1 MAEIKIRLEVNPNA
15 ETEKIK
21 SIANDNSIAKPSNTS
36 FKVGY
41 NGIYDIVYS
50 TPPEYAFNGIRGLC
64 FAENT
69 IIENGQ
75 EIKENGLL
83 ITDDGYV
90 SNYDGSSGTL
100 TSEQNPIEFVWGAVP
115 KNKKYSV
122 KLTITGEENNLKD
135 LVFYGD
141 RNADQYPTRAIID
154 GDTDNPIYSDD
165 YKWVINLLEEK
176 QTHTIEFTDWNR
188 ANYNAVLVLMRVTL
202 RYYDIDKFSGLDSFE
217 TQLQSNSQPKEIF
230 YGCVPNSNSADISAE
245 EELIDMIVDEVI
257 PNSNLP
263 IEIYENGNKISNH
276 ITTDSDLTTE
286 KVLNFQSSDHLSLF
300 DQIQFKG
307 RPFSIKAN
315 SSNLP
320 TLYDIATYV
329 FVQTLGMTRNDSDS
343 TKDDFAYMFGDTII
357 VKQNIEMTIKEY
369 LQNIKVPYDYLEADN
384 LRATI
389 DKICTIA
396 QLNFIE
402 TAENIYPKNL
412 KFVTARPIRPNT
424 DENVLLLPLSMC
436 LKAPQKDIILKNKY
450 DGVEISEIE
459 VQEILKQNEQLFKY
473 EKTPN
478 NYTNADNINIASKSE
493 NKNGP
498 AYKHFTYIKAQYEN
512 ITIDL
517 TNEQLKTDNLILY
530 DNIYTGK
537 TDKGASNINWSLSY
551 NFESKPAYFDGDFP
565 TSITQV
571 KYVEDNFADVQVIE
585 SDEEYFNS
593 MEIIHRKEMVGK
605 ITTNPTPDFTKG
617 EDFYSMIEFPDDMP
631 PTGGNDD
638 YYKKASLTNL
648 TNVDT
653 AEVNRQDNDNLSIT
667 FKILVALE
675 KCSIVYDAINATIV
689 PYWCK
694 SVTYTPKKLY
704 ITFRGDTINIDFN
717 KEKVVGDKNSNNISI
732 DKNTILQS
740 GTVFQNAKISTVIQE
755 NILTDYKDGIATATF
770 NCLNKDIKGVDGTV
784 KRTWENG
791 ETFKIG
797 DIVKP
802 IDDRGTETKPLYTY
816 KDGSPMYFKVTGIT
830 HKYDGVPLQ
839 DLELQEVKT
848 PKE

>member
-36 FKVGY
+36 FKVGH

-100 TSEQNPIEFVWGAVP
+100 TSEQNPIEFVWGVVP

-230 YGCVPNSNSADISAE
+230 YGCVPNSNSADIYAE

-357 VKQNIEMTIKEY
+357 VKQNLEMTIKEY

-450 DGVEISEIE
+450 DGVEISEIVVKDE
-459 VQEILKQNEQLFKY
+459 INFKDLLFSKEESSTILLDNIIEQPIISNFATKSGSYGVDTISLYNKAILKTLIVNYSFYIDYTSDYNLKQIYEINDTQCDLELYYNEY
-473 EKTPN
+473 ENGTTSISNDFEVELNPN
-478 NYTNADNINIASKSE
+478 NTINKLSYNDIISNYDNINFKEEHGKLKSIS
-493 NKNGP
+493 
-498 AYKHFTYIKAQYEN
+498 FTSESF
-512 ITIDL
+512 
-517 TNEQLKTDNLILY
+517 TDNLYGITVPKVELSTNTQSSISSQLNTE
-530 DNIYTGK
+530 NIKINITLCVGYESKSIYFEYRDGIN
-537 TDKGASNINWSLSY
+537 GNINNYSNVFFNGKCTKVVPRFLKISLY
-551 NFESKPAYFDGDFP
+551 G
-565 TSITQV
+565 TQR
-571 KYVEDNFADVQVIE
+571 II
-585 SDEEYFNS
+585 SFND
-593 MEIIHRKEMVGK
+593 EIIL
-605 ITTNPTPDFTKG
+605 G
-617 EDFYSMIEFPDDMP
+617 E
-631 PTGGNDD
+631 
-638 YYKKASLTNL
+638 K
-648 TNVDT
+648 
-653 AEVNRQDNDNLSIT
+653 
-667 FKILVALE
+667 
-675 KCSIVYDAINATIV
+675 
-689 PYWCK
+689 
-694 SVTYTPKKLY
+694 YT
-704 ITFRGDTINIDFN
+704 
-717 KEKVVGDKNSNNISI
+717 NNISI

-770 NCLNKDIKGVDGTV
+770 NCLNRDIKGVDGAV
-784 KRTWENG
+784 KRKWENG

-802 IDDRGTETKPLYTY
+802 VDDRGTETKPLYTY

-848 PKE
+848 PK

>member
-36 FKVGY
+36 FKVGH

-100 TSEQNPIEFVWGAVP
+100 TSEQNPIEFVWGVVP

-230 YGCVPNSNSADISAE
+230 YGCVPNSNSADIYAE

-357 VKQNIEMTIKEY
+357 VKQNLEMTIKEY

-450 DGVEISEIE
+450 DGVEISEIVVKDE
-459 VQEILKQNEQLFKY
+459 INFKDLLFSKEESSTILLDNIIEQPIISNFATKSGSYGVDTISLYNKAILKTLIVNYSFYIDYTSDYNLKQIYEINDTQCDLELYYNEY
-473 EKTPN
+473 ENGTTSISNDFEVELNPN
-478 NYTNADNINIASKSE
+478 NTINKLSYNDIISNYDNINFKEEHGKLKSIS
-493 NKNGP
+493 
-498 AYKHFTYIKAQYEN
+498 FTSESF
-512 ITIDL
+512 
-517 TNEQLKTDNLILY
+517 TDNLYGITVPKVELSTNTQSSISSQLNTE
-530 DNIYTGK
+530 NIKINITLCVGYESKSIYFEYRDGIN
-537 TDKGASNINWSLSY
+537 GNINNYSNVFFNGKCTKVVPRFLKISLY
-551 NFESKPAYFDGDFP
+551 G
-565 TSITQV
+565 TQR
-571 KYVEDNFADVQVIE
+571 II
-585 SDEEYFNS
+585 SFND
-593 MEIIHRKEMVGK
+593 EIIL
-605 ITTNPTPDFTKG
+605 G
-617 EDFYSMIEFPDDMP
+617 E
-631 PTGGNDD
+631 
-638 YYKKASLTNL
+638 K
-648 TNVDT
+648 
-653 AEVNRQDNDNLSIT
+653 
-667 FKILVALE
+667 
-675 KCSIVYDAINATIV
+675 
-689 PYWCK
+689 
-694 SVTYTPKKLY
+694 YT
-704 ITFRGDTINIDFN
+704 
-717 KEKVVGDKNSNNISI
+717 NNISI

-770 NCLNKDIKGVDGTV
+770 NCLNKDIKGVDGAV
-784 KRTWENG
+784 KRKWENG

-802 IDDRGTETKPLYTY
+802 VDDRGTETKPLYTY

-848 PKE
+848 PK

>member
-21 SIANDNSIAKPSNTS
+21 SISNDNLIAKPSNTS
-36 FKVGY
+36 FKV
-41 NGIYDIVYS
+41 NSKGIYDVVYS
-50 TPPEYAFNGIRGLC
+50 TPPKYAFNGIRGLSW
-64 FAENT
+64 AENT

-83 ITDDGYV
+83 ITADEYV
-90 SNYDGSSGTL
+90 SNYDGLSGTL
-100 TSEQNPIEFVWGAVP
+100 TSEQNPIEFVWGIVP
-115 KNKKYSV
+115 KTKKYSV

-230 YGCVPNSNSADISAE
+230 YGCVPNSNFADISAE
-245 EELIDMIVDEVI
+245 ENLIDMVVDELI

-263 IEIYENGNKISNH
+263 IEIYENGNKIANH
-276 ITTDSDLTTE
+276 ITTESDLTTE

-307 RPFSIKAN
+307 RPYSQKAD
-315 SSNLP
+315 STDLP

-329 FVQTLGMTRNDSDS
+329 FEQTLGMTRNDTDS

-357 VKQNIEMTIKEY
+357 VRQNSVMTIKEY
-369 LQNIKVPYDYLEADN
+369 LKGIKIPYDYLEPDN

-436 LKAPQKDIILKNKY
+436 LQAPQKDIILKNKY
-450 DGVEISEIE
+450 DGIEIGEIE
-459 VQEILKQNEQLFKY
+459 VQEIIEENTFLFTKERIPTNYTDVSNIKEATKY
-473 EKTPN
+473 ETYTDSGTPV
-478 NYTNADNINIASKSE
+478 YL
-493 NKNGP
+493 
-498 AYKHFTYIKAQYEN
+498 YFTYIKAQYER
-512 ITIDL
+512 IIISF
-517 TNEQLKTDNLILY
+517 NEEELKNYNL
-530 DNIYTGK
+530 DIYNDIFTGK
-537 TDKGASNINWSLSY
+537 KSDGTSNIKWSLSY
-551 NFESKPAYFDGDFP
+551 TFKSIPTYYEGDFP
-565 TSITQV
+565 TSINQV
-571 KYVEDNFADVQVIE
+571 KYKEDGDIIE
-585 SDEEYFNS
+585 SDVEYFS
-593 MEIIHRKEMVGK
+593 DPYLSIIHMKELSGMIK
-605 ITTNPTPDFTKG
+605 TNPTPDLTEG
-617 EDFYSMIEFPDDMP
+617 EDYYTMIKFPSNMP
-631 PTGGNDD
+631 PVAPGEWAQ
-638 YYKKASLTNL
+638 KASLENQ

-653 AEVNRQDNDNLSIT
+653 AQVSKLGGLTYIT
-667 FKILVALE
+667 FNILVALE
-675 KCSIVYDAINATIV
+675 KCSVVYNTSQSSIM
-689 PYWCK
+689 PYWSK
-694 SVTYTPKKLY
+694 SLRYTPNKLT
-704 ITFRGDTINIDFN
+704 ISFRGNKTTINFSKKN
-717 KEKVVGDKNSNNISI
+717 LVGQKNSNNITI
-732 DKNTILQS
+732 DENTILQS
-740 GTVFQNAKISTVIQE
+740 GTNFQNAKISTIIQE
-755 NILTDYKDGIATATF
+755 NILSDYKDGIATATF

-784 KRTWENG
+784 KRKWENG

>member
-21 SIANDNSIAKPSNTS
+21 SISNDNLIAKPSNTS
-36 FKVGY
+36 FKV
-41 NGIYDIVYS
+41 NSKGIYDVVYS
-50 TPPEYAFNGIRGLC
+50 TPPKYAFNGIRGLSW
-64 FAENT
+64 AENT

-83 ITDDGYV
+83 ITADEYV
-90 SNYDGSSGTL
+90 SNYDGLSGTL
-100 TSEQNPIEFVWGAVP
+100 TSEQNPIEFVWGIVP
-115 KNKKYSV
+115 KTKKYSV

-245 EELIDMIVDEVI
+245 ENLIDMVVDELI

-263 IEIYENGNKISNH
+263 IEIYENGNKIANH
-276 ITTDSDLTTE
+276 ITTESDLTTE

-307 RPFSIKAN
+307 RPYSQKAD
-315 SSNLP
+315 STDLP

-329 FVQTLGMTRNDSDS
+329 FEQTLGMTRNDTDS

-357 VKQNIEMTIKEY
+357 VRQNSVMTIKEY
-369 LQNIKVPYDYLEADN
+369 LKGIKIPYDYLEPDN

-436 LKAPQKDIILKNKY
+436 LEAPQKDIILKNKY
-450 DGVEISEIE
+450 DGIEIGEIAVKDEIDYGALVETKKFLSSKSPPKTIEFDGNNNIVVLSSMGYAGYTYLELTYYNITVTVSPEYAYNLKKNIKLYNGEKKDGTAWIDYNVDYSYQTGNATLKNSSSGYPFNETMFDYNLGDKIDGTGKISEKDI
-459 VQEILKQNEQLFKY
+459 
-473 EKTPN
+473 
-478 NYTNADNINIASKSE
+478 
-493 NKNGP
+493 
-498 AYKHFTYIKAQYEN
+498 
-512 ITIDL
+512 ITI
-517 TNEQLKTDNLILY
+517 
-530 DNIYTGK
+530 
-537 TDKGASNINWSLSY
+537 SNP
-551 NFESKPAYFDGDFP
+551 FAPKVMK
-565 TSITQV
+565 TSIDNNTNNKTAEFDSSNTIRLQILV
-571 KYVEDNFADVQVIE
+571 KL
-585 SDEEYFNS
+585 
-593 MEIIHRKEMVGK
+593 K
-605 ITTNPTPDFTKG
+605 
-617 EDFYSMIEFPDDMP
+617 
-631 PTGGNDD
+631 
-638 YYKKASLTNL
+638 SLTYC
-648 TNVDT
+648 
-653 AEVNRQDNDNLSIT
+653 AWGS
-667 FKILVALE
+667 K
-675 KCSIVYDAINATIV
+675 YDRPLNEDYRKTEE
-689 PYWCK
+689 
-694 SVTYTPKKLY
+694 YTPKKLTINFY
-704 ITFRGDTINIDFN
+704 GDVREITFSDKSF
-717 KEKVVGDKNSNNISI
+717 VGTSGNDYISI
-732 DKNTILQS
+732 TENTILQS
-740 GTVFQNAKISTVIQE
+740 GTNFQNAKISTIIQE
-755 NILTDYKDGIATATF
+755 NILSDYKDGIATATF

-784 KRTWENG
+784 KRKWENG

>member
-36 FKVGY
+36 FKVGH

-100 TSEQNPIEFVWGAVP
+100 TSEQNPIEFVWGVVP

-230 YGCVPNSNSADISAE
+230 YGCVPNSNSADIYAE

-357 VKQNIEMTIKEY
+357 VKQNLEMTIKEY
-369 LQNIKVPYDYLEADN
+369 FQNIKVPYDYLEADN

-450 DGVEISEIE
+450 DGVEISEIVVKDE
-459 VQEILKQNEQLFKY
+459 INFKDLLFSKEESSTILLDNIIEQPIISNFATKSGSYGVDTISLYNKAILKTLIVNYSFYIDYTSDYNLKQIYEINDTQCDLELYYNEY
-473 EKTPN
+473 ENGTTSISNDFEVELNPN
-478 NYTNADNINIASKSE
+478 NTINKLSYNDIISNYDNINFKEEHGKLKSIS
-493 NKNGP
+493 
-498 AYKHFTYIKAQYEN
+498 FTSESF
-512 ITIDL
+512 
-517 TNEQLKTDNLILY
+517 TDNLYGITVPKVELSTNTQSSISSQLNTE
-530 DNIYTGK
+530 NIKINITLCVGYESKSIYFEYRDGIN
-537 TDKGASNINWSLSY
+537 GNINNYSNVFFNGKCTKVVPRFLKISLY
-551 NFESKPAYFDGDFP
+551 G
-565 TSITQV
+565 TQR
-571 KYVEDNFADVQVIE
+571 II
-585 SDEEYFNS
+585 SFND
-593 MEIIHRKEMVGK
+593 EIIL
-605 ITTNPTPDFTKG
+605 G
-617 EDFYSMIEFPDDMP
+617 E
-631 PTGGNDD
+631 
-638 YYKKASLTNL
+638 K
-648 TNVDT
+648 
-653 AEVNRQDNDNLSIT
+653 
-667 FKILVALE
+667 
-675 KCSIVYDAINATIV
+675 
-689 PYWCK
+689 
-694 SVTYTPKKLY
+694 YT
-704 ITFRGDTINIDFN
+704 
-717 KEKVVGDKNSNNISI
+717 NNISI

-770 NCLNKDIKGVDGTV
+770 NCLNKDIKGVDGAV
-784 KRTWENG
+784 KRKWENG

-802 IDDRGTETKPLYTY
+802 VDDRGTETKPLYTY

-848 PKE
+848 PK

>member
-21 SIANDNSIAKPSNTS
+21 SISNDNLIAKPSNTS
-36 FKVGY
+36 FKV
-41 NGIYDIVYS
+41 NSKGIYDVVYS
-50 TPPEYAFNGIRGLC
+50 TPPKYAFNGIRGLSW
-64 FAENT
+64 AENT

-83 ITDDGYV
+83 ITADEYV
-90 SNYDGSSGTL
+90 SNYDGLSGTL
-100 TSEQNPIEFVWGAVP
+100 TSEQNPIEFVWGIVP
-115 KNKKYSV
+115 KTKKYSV

-245 EELIDMIVDEVI
+245 ENLIDMVVDELI

-263 IEIYENGNKISNH
+263 IEIYENGNKIANH
-276 ITTDSDLTTE
+276 ITTESDLTTE

-307 RPFSIKAN
+307 RPYSQKAY
-315 SSNLP
+315 STDLP

-329 FVQTLGMTRNDSDS
+329 FEQTLGMTRNDTDS

-357 VKQNIEMTIKEY
+357 VRQNSVMTIKEY
-369 LQNIKVPYDYLEADN
+369 LKGIKIPYDYLEPDN

-436 LKAPQKDIILKNKY
+436 LEAPQKDIIVKNKY
-450 DGVEISEIE
+450 DGVEISEI
-459 VQEILKQNEQLFKY
+459 VVKDEIDYGALVETKEFL
-473 EKTPN
+473 
-478 NYTNADNINIASKSE
+478 SS
-493 NKNGP
+493 P
-498 AYKHFTYIKAQYEN
+498 APPH
-512 ITIDL
+512 
-517 TNEQLKTDNLILY
+517 
-530 DNIYTGK
+530 
-537 TDKGASNINWSLSY
+537 S
-551 NFESKPAYFDGDFP
+551 
-565 TSITQV
+565 
-571 KYVEDNFADVQVIE
+571 IE
-585 SDEEYFNS
+585 SDGNNHREVIQTIIWVGYTYLELTYYNITVTVSPEYAYNLKKNIKLYNGEKKDGTAWIDYNVDYSYQTGNATLKNSSSGYPFNET
-593 MEIIHRKEMVGK
+593 MFDYNLGDKIDGTGK
-605 ITTNPTPDFTKG
+605 ISEKDIITISNPFAPKVMKTSIDNNTNNKTAEFDSSNTIRLQILVKLKSLTYCS
-617 EDFYSMIEFPDDMP
+617 EKDMYEFPL
-631 PTGGNDD
+631 N
-638 YYKKASLTNL
+638 
-648 TNVDT
+648 
-653 AEVNRQDNDNLSIT
+653 
-667 FKILVALE
+667 E
-675 KCSIVYDAINATIV
+675 KYRKTEE
-689 PYWCK
+689 
-694 SVTYTPKKLY
+694 YTPKKLTINFY
-704 ITFRGDTINIDFN
+704 GEVREITFSDKSF
-717 KEKVVGDKNSNNISI
+717 VGTSGNDYISI
-732 DKNTILQS
+732 TENTILQS
-740 GTVFQNAKISTVIQE
+740 GTNFQNAKISTIIQE
-755 NILTDYKDGIATATF
+755 NILSDYKDGIATATF

-784 KRTWENG
+784 KRKWENG